1 MMTIVSKPRPEL
13 DNKLSLNIS
22 NYQVRDVLDV
32 TSIIAAAAPP
42 RIPVE
47 RARVTVT
54 GPGMAGAM
62 MVTPGVSRAW
72 CAGVTTAASS
82 VSTITRRTTA
92 ATCPVPCR
100 QPPSPTHS
108 GLEVFLYSRNQVRKD
123 IVKVSSLSV

>member
-47 RARVTVT
+47 RARATVT
-54 GPGMAGAM
+54 GPGMGAAMTATGAAGA
-62 MVTPGVSRAW
+62 VW
-72 CAGVTTAASS
+72 CAAQTTASSSASTTTRKTTAASNQE
-82 VSTITRRTTA
+82 A
-92 ATCPVPCR
+92 YR
-100 QPPSPTHS
+100 Q
-108 GLEVFLYSRNQVRKD
+108 GD
-123 IVKVSSLSV
+123 